1 MTLLEKLLDENYDG
15 IIVLKD
21 KENNDIRFEQI
32 ATIYVED
39 EPYFILHPLDKIE
52 GTNAE
57 LFIFKVIEGE
67 TGDSMLV
74 LETNDEVIDD
84 VIKEYEALLSEE

>member
-1 MTLLEKLLDENYDG
+1 MPRH
-15 IIVLKD
+15 V
-21 KENNDIRFEQI
+21 NNIWF
-32 ATIYVED
+32 T
-39 EPYFILHPLDKIE
+39 FKI
-52 GTNAE
+52 NQPE

-74 LETNDEVIDD
+74 LETNDEVIDE